1 MIFKAFRF
9 LSRNFGSLITAFI
22 LALIVWVS
30 AVTAADPN
38 QELLYPLPI
47 PIVVTG
53 KDPKLLIVGTIPET
67 ERVTLNAP
75 RSIQDQLA
83 GDPSAIRAWIDLTN
97 LGQGEHT
104 VPVHV
109 LPNRSPVRVV
119 NEDPA
124 DIHLVLEPL
133 TSRTITVTLTVLGA
147 PALGYKN
154 GEPAYT
160 PTQVLVSG
168 AASLVNQVAKIQAL
182 INISNASESV
192 DSTISLQ
199 PIDQTGK
206 SINGVTLTPDTVT
219 VKLPVTLLGG
229 YRNVIV
235 KVVTT
240 GNVADGY
247 KLANIN
253 ASPPNVV
260 VFSGDPQQL
269 AGLPG
274 YIETKPVDL
283 TGATSDITATVP
295 LNMPSGISVVN
306 DQKAEVHIGILP
318 IISRLSLVLPVT
330 VTNVAPGLEAQI
342 TQTEVSVVLAGPV
355 PLLNSLKPDEMSVV
369 LDMTGK
375 DIGEYKVA
383 SEVAS
388 LPAGLTTDSIIP
400 SPISV
405 TLVKAPTPTRTLTPT
420 PGPSPT
426 PSPSSTLSTSGQLQ
440 STPAPTQT
448 ITPKP

>member
-1 MIFKAFRF
+1 MILKAFRF

-38 QELLYPLPI
+38 EEQLYPLPI
-47 PIVVTG
+47 PISITG
-53 KDPKLLIVGTIPET
+53 KDPKLLIMGTIPEN

-83 GDPSAIRAWIDLTN
+83 SDPSAIRAWIDLTN

-119 NEDPA
+119 HEDPA
-124 DIHLVLEPL
+124 EIHLILEPL
-133 TSRTITVTLTVLGA
+133 TSRTITVTLTVMGA

-154 GEPAYT
+154 EVPVYT

-168 AASLVNQVAKIQAL
+168 AASLVNQVANIQAI
-182 INISNASESV
+182 INIANASESI

-199 PIDQTGK
+199 AIDLTGK
-206 SINGVTLTPDTVT
+206 PINGITLTPDTIN
-219 VKLPVTLLGG
+219 VKLPISLLGG

-235 KVVTT
+235 KVVTM

-269 AGLPG
+269 IGLPG

-283 TGATSDITATVP
+283 SGATSDITATVP

-306 DQKAEVHIGILP
+306 DKKAVVHIGITP

-355 PLLNSLKPDEMSVV
+355 PLLNSLKPDQMSVV

-375 DIGEYKVA
+375 DIGEYQMA
-383 SEVAS
+383 PEVAS
-388 LPAGLTTDSIIP
+388 LPAGLTTESITS

-405 TLVKAPTPTRTLTPT
+405 TLVKAPTPTRTLVPT

-426 PSPSSTLSTSGQLQ
+426 PSPSSSQSPSGQLGL
-440 STPAPTQT
+440 TPAPTQLS
-448 ITPKP
+448 TPKP

>member
-1 MIFKAFRF
+1 
-9 LSRNFGSLITAFI
+9 
-22 LALIVWVS
+22 
-30 AVTAADPN
+30 
-38 QELLYPLPI
+38 
-47 PIVVTG
+47 
-53 KDPKLLIVGTIPET
+53 
-67 ERVTLNAP
+67 
-75 RSIQDQLA
+75 SIQDQLA
-83 GDPSAIRAWIDLTN
+83 SDPSAIRAWIDLTN

-104 VPVHV
+104 IPVHV

-119 NEDPA
+119 HEDPA
-124 DIHLVLEPL
+124 EIHLVLEPL
-133 TSRTITVTLTVLGA
+133 TSRTITVTLTILGA
-147 PALGYKN
+147 PTLGYKN
-154 GEPAYT
+154 GEPVYT

-182 INISNASESV
+182 INISNASESI

-206 SINGVTLTPDTVT
+206 PINGVTLTPDTIN
-219 VKLPVTLLGG
+219 VKLPVSLLGG

-235 KVVTT
+235 KVVTI

-253 ASPPNVV
+253 ATPPNVV

-269 AGLPG
+269 IGLPG
-274 YIETKPVDL
+274 YIETKPIDL
-283 TGATSDITATVP
+283 SGATSDITATVP
-295 LNMPSGISVVN
+295 LNMPPGISVVN
-306 DQKAEVHIGILP
+306 DQKAAVHIGILP

-342 TQTEVSVVLAGPV
+342 TQTEVSVVLTGPV
-355 PLLNSLKPDEMSVV
+355 PLLNSLKPDQMSVV

-375 DIGEYKVA
+375 DIGEYQMA
-383 SEVAS
+383 PEVAS
-388 LPAGLTTDSIIP
+388 LPAGLTTESITP

-405 TLVKAPTPTRTLTPT
+405 TLLKAPTPTRTPPPT

-426 PSPSSTLSTSGQLQ
+426 PTPSPTKGPSGQLLFTQ
-440 STPAPTQT
+440 ASTPASTQ
-448 ITPKP
+448 ILMPKP